1 MSRAQWLLLAAAAC
15 AALAGSAP
23 LDALPYA
30 YEIEDT
36 VLLRTLGVDVGT
48 QSLTAWGSP
57 PPAASGPPWGILPAR
72 PAWSSPLRRTP
83 SAPPGP

>member
-15 AALAGSAP
+15 AALTGCAP

-36 VLLRTLGVDVGT
+36 VLLRTLGDRKSVV
-48 QSLTAWGSP
+48 
-57 PPAASGPPWGILPAR
+57 
-72 PAWSSPLRRTP
+72 
-83 SAPPGP
+83 

>member
-15 AALAGSAP
+15 AALTGCAP

-36 VLLRTLGVDVGT
+36 VLLRTLGVDVAT
-48 QSLTAWGSP
+48 QRLDGVADAGL
-57 PPAASGPPWGILPAR
+57 GEVQL
-72 PAWSSPLRRTP
+72 LRR
-83 SAPPGP
+83 PGEAEKQRKRE